1 MSFLFVFSFV
11 FCLIFKIPLNKFNDN
26 YYNGVSKKKK
36 KKPFEVYPMSTS
48 DTHGIRYMHKVIM

>member
-36 KKPFEVYPMSTS
+36 KK
-48 DTHGIRYMHKVIM
+48 KKKKNKKKKKKKAL